1 MSEQTSAASP
11 LGDASDPTAPMP
23 GGNRAIDRI
32 LGEGYLADLA
42 SRPLAQV
49 RELRAEADQ
58 EEADLSYLRR
68 MLQGR
73 LDIVRA
79 ELARRANPEAGG
91 LVDALPGILAE
102 QTRAPARGLG
112 RHPGVEPQRVAPS
125 RRRLEALA
133 HDADVSD
140 VGSRSAEELHEAME
154 RLATEEERV
163 SSRRCAVQQVVDRC
177 GAEITRRYREGE
189 ADVADLLG
197 ER

>member
-1 MSEQTSAASP
+1 MSEQTDTATPA
-11 LGDASDPTAPMP
+11 GDASDPTAPLP
-23 GGNRAIDRI
+23 GGNRAIDRV
-32 LGEGYLADLA
+32 LSEDYLADLR
-42 SRPLAQV
+42 SRPLAEV
-49 RELRAEADQ
+49 RKLRAEADQ

-79 ELARRANPEAGG
+79 ELARRADPDAGG
-91 LVDALPGILAE
+91 LVAALPGILAE

-112 RHPGVEPQRVAPS
+112 RHSGTEPQRVTPS

-140 VGSRSAEELHEAME
+140 VASRSEEELREAME
-154 RLATEEERV
+154 RFSTEEQRV
-163 SSRRCAVQQVVDRC
+163 SARRRAVQQVVDRC

-189 ADVADLLG
+189 ADVSDLLG
-197 ER
+197 ES